1 MENRTIY
8 IALIEGKGIA
18 VNCGQ
23 NGEIGKFS
31 IVCFESKV
39 LKNVAKKSEE
49 GRYTVTFPN
58 TEIKQTTIG
67 TICRWLDR
75 TRKFAD
81 ATTPENALQRFATF
95 DNELKL
101 RVIERCYY

>member
-31 IVCFESKV
+31 IVCFDSKV
-39 LKNVAKKSEE
+39 LKNVAKKSE
-49 GRYTVTFPN
+49 GSYAVTFPN

-95 DNELKL
+95 DNDLKI

>member
-8 IALIEGKGIA
+8 IAEIANKGIA

-31 IVCFESKV
+31 IVCFDSKV
-39 LKNVAKKSEE
+39 LSNVAKKSD
-49 GRYTVTFPN
+49 GDYAVTFPN

-67 TICRWLDR
+67 TLCRWLDR
-75 TRKFAD
+75 SRWFEG
-81 ATTPENALQRFATF
+81 TTPDNALQRFASLE
-95 DNELKL
+95 NERKI
-101 RVIERCYY
+101 RIIERCYH

>member
-8 IALIEGKGIA
+8 IAEIANKGIA
-18 VNCGQ
+18 VNCGE

-39 LKNVAKKSEE
+39 LSNVAKKSE
-49 GRYTVTFPN
+49 GNYAVTFPN

-67 TICRWLDR
+67 TLCRWIDR
-75 TRKFAD
+75 TRQFAD
-81 ATTPENALQRFATF
+81 ATTTENALQRFATF

-101 RVIERCYY
+101 RIIERCYY

>member
-8 IALIEGKGIA
+8 IALIEGKGVA
-18 VNCGQ
+18 VNCGE

-31 IVCFESKV
+31 VVCFESKA
-39 LKNVAKKSEE
+39 LQQVAKKSE
-49 GRYTVTFPN
+49 GNYAVTFPN

-75 TRKFAD
+75 SRWFEG
-81 ATTPENALQRFATF
+81 TTPDNALQRLASL
-95 DNELKL
+95 DNDCKL
-101 RVIERCYY
+101 RIIERCYY

>member
-1 MENRTIY
+1 MENRTIF

-31 IVCFESKV
+31 IVCFESKP
-39 LKNVAKKSEE
+39 LQQVAKKSLE
-49 GRYTVTFPN
+49 GSYIVTFPK
-58 TEIKQTTIG
+58 TEVKTTTIG
-67 TICRWLDR
+67 TLCRWIDR

-81 ATTPENALQRFATF
+81 ATTPNNALQRFATF

>member
-31 IVCFESKV
+31 IVCFDSKV
-39 LKNVAKKSEE
+39 LKNVAKKSE
-49 GRYTVTFPN
+49 GNYVVTFPN

-67 TICRWLDR
+67 TLSRWLDR
-75 TRKFAD
+75 SRWFEG
-81 ATTPENALQRFATF
+81 TTHENALQRFASL
-95 DNELKL
+95 DNERKL
-101 RVIERCYY
+101 RIIERCYY

>member
-8 IALIEGKGIA
+8 IALIEGKGVA

-23 NGEIGKFS
+23 NGEVGNFS

-39 LKNVAKKSEE
+39 LKQVAKKSKE
-49 GRYTVTFPN
+49 GSYIVTFPN
-58 TEIKQTTIG
+58 TEVKQTTIG
-67 TICRWLDR
+67 TLCRWIDR
-75 TRKFAD
+75 TRQFAD
-81 ATTPENALQRFATF
+81 PTTPDNALQRFTTF

-101 RVIERCYY
+101 RIIDRCY

>member
-8 IALIEGKGIA
+8 IAEIANKGIA
-18 VNCGQ
+18 VNCGA

-31 IVCFESKV
+31 IVCFHSKV
-39 LKNVAKKSEE
+39 LTSVAKKTDGE
-49 GRYTVTFPN
+49 YAVTFPN
-58 TEIKQTTIG
+58 TEVKQTTIG
-67 TICRWLDR
+67 TLCRWIDR

-81 ATTPENALQRFATF
+81 ITTPDNALQRFSTF
-95 DNELKL
+95 DNDLKT

>member
-8 IALIEGKGIA
+8 IALIEGKGVA
-18 VNCGQ
+18 VNCGE

-31 IVCFESKV
+31 IVCFDSKV
-39 LKNVAKKSEE
+39 LKNVAKKAE
-49 GRYTVTFPN
+49 GSYAVTFPN

-67 TICRWLDR
+67 TLCRWLDR

-81 ATTPENALQRFATF
+81 ATTTENALQRFATLE
-95 DNELKL
+95 NETKI

>member
-8 IALIEGKGIA
+8 IAEIANKGIA

-31 IVCFESKV
+31 IVCFDSKV
-39 LKNVAKKSEE
+39 LSNVAKKSD
-49 GRYTVTFPN
+49 GDYAVTFPN

-67 TICRWLDR
+67 TLCRWLDR
-75 TRKFAD
+75 SRWFEG
-81 ATTPENALQRFATF
+81 TTPDNALQRLASL
-95 DNELKL
+95 DNDCKL
-101 RVIERCYY
+101 RIIERCYY

>member
-8 IALIEGKGIA
+8 IACIEGKGIA

-31 IVCFESKV
+31 IVCFDSKV
-39 LKNVAKKSEE
+39 LKNVTKKSE
-49 GRYTVTFPN
+49 GNYAVTFPN

-75 TRKFAD
+75 SRWFEG
-81 ATTPENALQRFATF
+81 TTPDNALQRLASL
-95 DNELKL
+95 DNDKKI
-101 RVIERCYY
+101 RIIERCYY

>member
-8 IALIEGKGIA
+8 IAEIANKGIA

-31 IVCFESKV
+31 IVCFDSKV
-39 LKNVAKKSEE
+39 LSNVAKKSD
-49 GRYTVTFPN
+49 GDYAVTFPN

-67 TICRWLDR
+67 TLCRWLDR
-75 TRKFAD
+75 SRWFEG
-81 ATTPENALQRFATF
+81 TTPDNALQRLASLE
-95 DNELKL
+95 NERKI
-101 RVIERCYY
+101 RIIERCYH

>member
-31 IVCFESKV
+31 IVCFDSKP
-39 LKNVAKKSEE
+39 LKKVAKKSID
-49 GRYTVTFPN
+49 GNYVVTYPK
-58 TEIKQTTIG
+58 TEVKTTTIG
-67 TICRWLDR
+67 TLCRWIDR
-75 TRKFAD
+75 TKLFAD
-81 ATTPENALQRFATF
+81 VTTPETALQRFAQLQ
-95 DNELKL
+95 NETKIQ
-101 RVIERCYY
+101 VITRCYY

>member
-1 MENRTIY
+1 MDRTIY
-8 IALIEGKGIA
+8 IAEIANKGIA

-39 LKNVAKKSEE
+39 LKNVAKKSE
-49 GRYTVTFPN
+49 GSYAVTYPN

-75 TRKFAD
+75 SRWFEG
-81 ATTPENALQRFATF
+81 TTPDNALQRFASL
-95 DNELKL
+95 DNEKKI
-101 RVIERCYY
+101 RIIERCYY

>member
-8 IALIEGKGIA
+8 IAEIANKGIA

-31 IVCFESKV
+31 IVCFDSKV
-39 LKNVAKKSEE
+39 LKNVTKKSE
-49 GRYTVTFPN
+49 GNYAVTFPN

-67 TICRWLDR
+67 TICRWIDR
-75 TRKFAD
+75 TKLFAD
-81 ATTPENALQRFATF
+81 VTTPDNALQRLASL
-95 DNELKL
+95 DNDCKL
-101 RVIERCYY
+101 RIIERCYY

>member
-8 IALIEGKGIA
+8 IALIEGKGVA

-39 LKNVAKKSEE
+39 LKNVAKKSE
-49 GRYTVTFPN
+49 GSYAVTFPN

-67 TICRWLDR
+67 TLCRWIDR

-81 ATTPENALQRFATF
+81 ATTTENALQRFAQLQ
-95 DNELKL
+95 NETKIQ
-101 RVIERCYY
+101 VITRCYY